1 MSDVFLGDLSQTKL
15 FDIVKPLL
23 VGAKTGI
30 VTISGKENGEV
41 FLDSGNIVHAK
52 TARSSGEEAFLIIM
66 GWRMGRATFLS
77 DLAPPKKTITVP
89 TENLLLNWSYRK
101 QEWEKIREV
110 VPTPNAVFRL
120 ALQKNPE
127 DRTIQGEHWN
137 ILALSNG
144 ARTVT
149 EIARI
154 LNGEEFK
161 TSKLIYQLVQE
172 GMLERVEESG
182 PASKKFVKEKFFQT
196 METELKKVMGPV
208 ASIIFEEEFTEFG
221 KPKDAFPHDQVL
233 PFLEALGEEIPN
245 IQGRKEFKKAMLEHL
260 SIEK

>member
-1 MSDVFLGDLSQTKL
+1 MPEAFLGDLSQTKL

-30 VTISGKENGEV
+30 VTISGRENGEI

-52 TARSSGEEAFLIIM
+52 TGQSSGEEAFLIIM
-66 GWRMGRATFLS
+66 GWRMGKATFLS

-89 TENLLLNWSYRK
+89 TESLLLNWSYRK

-120 ALQKNPE
+120 TLQKIPE
-127 DRTIQGEHWN
+127 DRSIKGDYWN

-144 ARTVT
+144 ARTVA

-172 GMLERVEESG
+172 GMLEKGEEIG
-182 PASKKFVKEKFFQT
+182 PASKKLVKEKFFQT
-196 METELKKVMGPV
+196 MEMELKKVMGPV
-208 ASIIFEEEFTEFG
+208 ASIIFEDEFTEFG
-221 KPKDAFPHDQVL
+221 VPKDAFPQDRVL
-233 PFLEALGEEIPN
+233 PFLEALSEEIPN
-245 IQGRKEFKKAMLEHL
+245 IQGRKEFKKAMIEHL